1 MEECQNILEIRN
13 LKKSY
18 MINKE
23 NSLQVLKGLNISIG
37 SGEMVALMGASGCGK
52 TTLINLICGIDKAD
66 SGSIMIDHEEIT
78 KMRRSKMAVFRR
90 NNIGLIFQD
99 FNLLES
105 LNVKDNIL
113 LPLILENRIEDSEE
127 KLKQIA
133 EVLSIAD
140 IMGKSVTDISGG
152 QKQRVAIARAL
163 INTPQIILADEPTG
177 NLDSKSTENVME
189 YLVDINRKFKITLVM
204 VTHDSYAA
212 SFCDKVILLKDG
224 IQFVIAINDNLVFM
238 TKANQFFVVRKDRIR
253 ITDLLFCINLWIITV
268 YLNPRSSCSKTSI
281 CTVIPLHRRAR
292 IVAADP
298 L

>member
-1 MEECQNILEIRN
+1 MEECKNILEIRN
-13 LKKSY
+13 LRKSY

-23 NSLQVLKGLNISIG
+23 SSLQVLKGLNISIG

-66 SGSIMIDHEEIT
+66 SGSIVIDHEEIT
-78 KMRRSKMAVFRR
+78 KMQKSKMAVFRR

-113 LPLILENRIEDSEE
+113 LPLILENRMEDSEE

-133 EVLSIAD
+133 EVLSIVD
-140 IMGKSVTDISGG
+140 IMSKSVTDISGG

-189 YLVDINRKFKITLVM
+189 YLVDINRKFKLTLVM

-224 IQFVIAINDNLVFM
+224 IQFYEIEKNSKSNSTFL
-238 TKANQFFVVRKDRIR
+238 KDIYE
-253 ITDLLFCINLWIITV
+253 LLKQIGGE
-268 YLNPRSSCSKTSI
+268 
-281 CTVIPLHRRAR
+281 
-292 IVAADP
+292 
-298 L
+298 

>member
-78 KMRRSKMAVFRR
+78 KMRRPKMAVFRR

-224 IQFVIAINDNLVFM
+224 IQFLEIEKNNKSNSIFL
-238 TKANQFFVVRKDRIR
+238 KDIYELLKRIGGE
-253 ITDLLFCINLWIITV
+253 
-268 YLNPRSSCSKTSI
+268 
-281 CTVIPLHRRAR
+281 
-292 IVAADP
+292 
-298 L
+298 

>member
-78 KMRRSKMAVFRR
+78 KMRRPKMAVFRR

-224 IQFVIAINDNLVFM
+224 IQFLEIEKNNKSNSTFL
-238 TKANQFFVVRKDRIR
+238 KDIYELLKRIGGE
-253 ITDLLFCINLWIITV
+253 
-268 YLNPRSSCSKTSI
+268 
-281 CTVIPLHRRAR
+281 
-292 IVAADP
+292 
-298 L
+298 

>member
-78 KMRRSKMAVFRR
+78 KMRRPKMAVFRR

-224 IQFVIAINDNLVFM
+224 IRFLEIEKNNKSNSTFL
-238 TKANQFFVVRKDRIR
+238 KDIYELLKRIGGE
-253 ITDLLFCINLWIITV
+253 
-268 YLNPRSSCSKTSI
+268 
-281 CTVIPLHRRAR
+281 
-292 IVAADP
+292 
-298 L
+298 

>member
-66 SGSIMIDHEEIT
+66 SGSIMIDHEKIT

-224 IQFVIAINDNLVFM
+224 IQFLEIEKNNKSNSTFL
-238 TKANQFFVVRKDRIR
+238 KDIYELLKRIGGE
-253 ITDLLFCINLWIITV
+253 
-268 YLNPRSSCSKTSI
+268 
-281 CTVIPLHRRAR
+281 
-292 IVAADP
+292 
-298 L
+298 

>member
-113 LPLILENRIEDSEE
+113 LLLILENRIEDSEE

-163 INTPQIILADEPTG
+163 INTPQIIL
-177 NLDSKSTENVME
+177 
-189 YLVDINRKFKITLVM
+189 VDINRKFKITLVM

-224 IQFVIAINDNLVFM
+224 IQFLEIEKNNKSNSIFL
-238 TKANQFFVVRKDRIR
+238 KDIYELLKRIGGE
-253 ITDLLFCINLWIITV
+253 
-268 YLNPRSSCSKTSI
+268 
-281 CTVIPLHRRAR
+281 
-292 IVAADP
+292 
-298 L
+298 

>member
-52 TTLINLICGIDKAD
+52 TTLINLICGIDK
-66 SGSIMIDHEEIT
+66 IDHEEIT
-78 KMRRSKMAVFRR
+78 KIRRSKMAVFRR

-224 IQFVIAINDNLVFM
+224 IQFLEIEKNNKSNSTFL
-238 TKANQFFVVRKDRIR
+238 KDIYELLKRIGGE
-253 ITDLLFCINLWIITV
+253 
-268 YLNPRSSCSKTSI
+268 
-281 CTVIPLHRRAR
+281 
-292 IVAADP
+292 
-298 L
+298 

>member
-1 MEECQNILEIRN
+1 MPKARERFINIFNRI
-13 LKKSY
+13 
-18 MINKE
+18 
-23 NSLQVLKGLNISIG
+23 
-37 SGEMVALMGASGCGK
+37 
-52 TTLINLICGIDKAD
+52 
-66 SGSIMIDHEEIT
+66 
-78 KMRRSKMAVFRR
+78 FRR

-113 LPLILENRIEDSEE
+113 LPLILENRMEDSEE

-133 EVLSIAD
+133 EVLSIVD
-140 IMGKSVTDISGG
+140 IMSKSVTDISGG

-189 YLVDINRKFKITLVM
+189 YLVDINRKFRLTLVM

-224 IQFVIAINDNLVFM
+224 IQFYEIEKNSKSNSTFL
-238 TKANQFFVVRKDRIR
+238 KDIYE
-253 ITDLLFCINLWIITV
+253 LLKQIGGE
-268 YLNPRSSCSKTSI
+268 
-281 CTVIPLHRRAR
+281 
-292 IVAADP
+292 
-298 L
+298 

>member
-78 KMRRSKMAVFRR
+78 KMRRPKMAVFRR

-177 NLDSKSTENVME
+177 NLDSKSTENVLE

-224 IQFVIAINDNLVFM
+224 IRFLEIEKNNKSNSTFL
-238 TKANQFFVVRKDRIR
+238 KDIYELLKRIGGE
-253 ITDLLFCINLWIITV
+253 
-268 YLNPRSSCSKTSI
+268 
-281 CTVIPLHRRAR
+281 
-292 IVAADP
+292 
-298 L
+298 

>member
-1 MEECQNILEIRN
+1 MKWAADLLEYLVRNGKNMEECQNILEIRN

-52 TTLINLICGIDKAD
+52 KTLINLIWWIDKAD

-78 KMRRSKMAVFRR
+78 KMRRPKMAVFRR

-224 IQFVIAINDNLVFM
+224 IRFLEIEKNNKSNSTFL
-238 TKANQFFVVRKDRIR
+238 KDIYELLKRIGGE
-253 ITDLLFCINLWIITV
+253 
-268 YLNPRSSCSKTSI
+268 
-281 CTVIPLHRRAR
+281 
-292 IVAADP
+292 
-298 L
+298 

>member
-13 LKKSY
+13 LNKSY

-66 SGSIMIDHEEIT
+66 SGSIMIEHEEIT
-78 KMRRSKMAVFRR
+78 KMRRPKMAVFRR

-224 IQFVIAINDNLVFM
+224 IQFLEIEKNNKSNSTFL
-238 TKANQFFVVRKDRIR
+238 KDIYELLKRIGGE
-253 ITDLLFCINLWIITV
+253 
-268 YLNPRSSCSKTSI
+268 
-281 CTVIPLHRRAR
+281 
-292 IVAADP
+292 
-298 L
+298 

>member
-1 MEECQNILEIRN
+1 
-13 LKKSY
+13 
-18 MINKE
+18 
-23 NSLQVLKGLNISIG
+23 
-37 SGEMVALMGASGCGK
+37 
-52 TTLINLICGIDKAD
+52 
-66 SGSIMIDHEEIT
+66 
-78 KMRRSKMAVFRR
+78 MAVFRR

-224 IQFVIAINDNLVFM
+224 IQFLEIEKNNKSNSTFL
-238 TKANQFFVVRKDRIR
+238 KDIYELLKRIGGE
-253 ITDLLFCINLWIITV
+253 
-268 YLNPRSSCSKTSI
+268 
-281 CTVIPLHRRAR
+281 
-292 IVAADP
+292 
-298 L
+298 

>member
-66 SGSIMIDHEEIT
+66 SGSIMIDHEEIP

-224 IQFVIAINDNLVFM
+224 IQFLEIEKNNKSNSIFL
-238 TKANQFFVVRKDRIR
+238 KDIYELLKRIGGE
-253 ITDLLFCINLWIITV
+253 
-268 YLNPRSSCSKTSI
+268 
-281 CTVIPLHRRAR
+281 
-292 IVAADP
+292 
-298 L
+298 

>member
-1 MEECQNILEIRN
+1 
-13 LKKSY
+13 
-18 MINKE
+18 
-23 NSLQVLKGLNISIG
+23 
-37 SGEMVALMGASGCGK
+37 
-52 TTLINLICGIDKAD
+52 
-66 SGSIMIDHEEIT
+66 
-78 KMRRSKMAVFRR
+78 MAVFRR

-224 IQFVIAINDNLVFM
+224 IQFLEIEKNNKSNSIFL
-238 TKANQFFVVRKDRIR
+238 KDIYELLKRIGGE
-253 ITDLLFCINLWIITV
+253 
-268 YLNPRSSCSKTSI
+268 
-281 CTVIPLHRRAR
+281 
-292 IVAADP
+292 
-298 L
+298 